1 MNEFKKGDIIRGIN
15 TLYARTN
22 EDMKKAIVTETTDK
36 AQIMQIKVLDHKDAS
51 IIGHTYVVENTDKF
65 FKLLHNKKE
74 IHITLDG
81 TTTIAILKENGKVVK
96 RSEAKLHPDDTF
108 NFETGVN
115 VVMDRLFNREN
126 ISNANADTAPVADK
140 HLHLKIQGKDLGI
153 LGTPVNKTDVFGE
166 QLHVGDVIQYFEKGI
181 APDVLATTGNA
192 VVISNE
198 ELVLFNGD
206 KENIQRR
213 NLPFM
218 LSESYTKR
226 KLGHRYPYTDIRV
239 GYLV

>member
-15 TLYARTN
+15 TFYARTN
-22 EDMKKAIVTETTDK
+22 EDMKKAIVTETIDK
-36 AQIMQIKVLDHKDAS
+36 AQIMKIKVLDHKDAS

-65 FKLLHNKKE
+65 FKLLHNKE
-74 IHITLDG
+74 IHITLDD

-108 NFETGVN
+108 DFETGVN

-126 ISNANADTAPVADK
+126 ISNADTAPVADK
-140 HLHLKIQGKDLGI
+140 YLHLKINGKDLGV
-153 LGTPVNKTDVFGE
+153 LGSPVNKTDVFGE
-166 QLHVGDVIQYFEKGI
+166 QLHVGDTVQYLEKG
-181 APDVLATTGNA
+181 TTSGDLISVGNA

-206 KENIQRR
+206 KENIKRR

-239 GYLV
+239 GYLA

>member
-1 MNEFKKGDIIRGIN
+1 MNKFKKGDIIRGIN
-15 TLYARTN
+15 THYFRTN
-22 EDMKKAIVTETTDK
+22 KDMKKAVVTLVYGDT
-36 AQIMQIKVLDHKDAS
+36 ISMRIKILDHKDKS
-51 IIGHTYVVENTDKF
+51 LIGKYYTVSNTDKF
-65 FKLLHNKKE
+65 FEQLSNKE
-74 IHITLDG
+74 IHITLDD

-140 HLHLKIQGKDLGI
+140 HLHLKIHGKDLGV
-153 LGTPVNKTDVFGE
+153 LGSPVNKTDIFGE
-166 QLHVGDVIQYFEKGI
+166 QLHLGDTVQYLEKG
-181 APDVLATTGNA
+181 TTSGDLISVGNA

-226 KLGHRYPYTDIRV
+226 KLGHRYPYTDICV
-239 GYLV
+239 GYLA

>member
-1 MNEFKKGDIIRGIN
+1 MNKFKKGDIIKGIN
-15 TLYARTN
+15 KRYLHTN
-22 EDMKKAIVTETTDK
+22 KDMKKAIVTDILSGNMMK
-36 AQIMQIKVLDHKDAS
+36 IKILDHENKNT
-51 IIGHTYVVENTDKF
+51 IGHFFTVDNTDQF
-65 FKLLHNKKE
+65 FELISNKE
-74 IHITLDG
+74 IHITLDD

-108 NFETGVN
+108 DFETGVN
-115 VVMDRLFNREN
+115 VVIGRLFNREN
-126 ISNANADTAPVADK
+126 ISNANADPVADK
-140 HLHLKIQGKDLGI
+140 HLHLKIHRKDLGI

-226 KLGHRYPYTDIRV
+226 KLGYRYPFTDICV

>member
-15 TLYARTN
+15 TFYARTN
-22 EDMKKAIVTETTDK
+22 EDMKKAIVTETINK
-36 AQIMQIKVLDHKDAS
+36 AQIMEIKVLDHKDAS

-65 FKLLHNKKE
+65 FKLLHNKE
-74 IHITLDG
+74 IHITLDD

-108 NFETGVN
+108 DFETGVN

-126 ISNANADTAPVADK
+126 KSTDTSAPVADK
-140 HLHLKIQGKDLGI
+140 HLHLKINGKDLGV
-153 LGTPVNKTDVFGE
+153 LGSPVNKTDVFGE
-166 QLHVGDVIQYFEKGI
+166 QLHVGDTVQYLEK
-181 APDVLATTGNA
+181 DTTSGDLISVGNA

-239 GYLV
+239 GYLA

>member
-15 TLYARTN
+15 TFYARTN
-22 EDMKKAIVTETTDK
+22 EDMKKAIVTETIDK
-36 AQIMQIKVLDHKDAS
+36 TQIMKIKVLDHKDAS

-65 FKLLHNKKE
+65 FKLLHNKE

-81 TTTIAILKENGKVVK
+81 TTTIAILKENGKIVK

-108 NFETGVN
+108 DFETGVN
-115 VVMDRLFNREN
+115 VVIDRLFNRE
-126 ISNANADTAPVADK
+126 DTHTTTAPVPDK
-140 HLHLKIQGKDLGI
+140 RLHLKINGKDLGV
-153 LGTPVNKTDVFGE
+153 LGAPVNQKDIFGE
-166 QLHVGDVIQYFEKGI
+166 QLHVGDTVQYLEKG
-181 APDVLATTGNA
+181 TTSGDLISVGNA

-218 LSESYTKR
+218 LSEPYTKR
-226 KLGHRYPYTDIRV
+226 KLGHRYPYIDIHV

>member
-15 TLYARTN
+15 TFYARTN
-22 EDMKKAIVTETTDK
+22 EDMKKAIVTETIDK
-36 AQIMQIKVLDHKDAS
+36 AQIMKIKVLDHKDAS

-65 FKLLHNKKE
+65 FKLLHNKE
-74 IHITLDG
+74 IHITLDD

-108 NFETGVN
+108 DFETGVN
-115 VVMDRLFNREN
+115 VAMDRLFNREN
-126 ISNANADTAPVADK
+126 KSTDTSAPVEDK
-140 HLHLKIQGKDLGI
+140 HLHLKIHGKDLGI

-166 QLHVGDVIQYFEKGI
+166 QLHVGDVIKYFEKGI

-226 KLGHRYPYTDIRV
+226 KLGHRYPYTDIHV

>member
-1 MNEFKKGDIIRGIN
+1 MNEFKKGDIIKGIN
-15 TLYARTN
+15 MRYLHTN
-22 EDMKKAIVTETTDK
+22 KDMKKAIVTDILSGNMMK
-36 AQIMQIKVLDHKDAS
+36 IKILDHENKNT
-51 IIGHTYVVENTDKF
+51 IGHFFTVDNTDQF
-65 FKLLHNKKE
+65 FELISNKE
-74 IHITLDG
+74 IHITLDD

-126 ISNANADTAPVADK
+126 ISNANVDTASVADK
-140 HLHLKIQGKDLGI
+140 HLHLKINGKDLGV
-153 LGTPVNKTDVFGE
+153 LGSPVNKTDVFGE
-166 QLHVGDVIQYFEKGI
+166 QLHVGDTVQYLEK
-181 APDVLATTGNA
+181 DTTSGDLISVGNA

-226 KLGHRYPYTDIRV
+226 KLGHRYPYTDICV
-239 GYLV
+239 GYLA

>member
-15 TLYARTN
+15 TFYARTN
-22 EDMKKAIVTETTDK
+22 EDMKKAIVTETIDK
-36 AQIMQIKVLDHKDAS
+36 AQIMKIKVLDHKDAS
-51 IIGHTYVVENTDKF
+51 IIGHTYVVENTDNF
-65 FKLLHNKKE
+65 FKLLHNKE

-108 NFETGVN
+108 DFETGVN

-126 ISNANADTAPVADK
+126 TSNATTPPVADK
-140 HLHLKIQGKDLGI
+140 RLHLKINGKDLGA
-153 LGTPVNKTDVFGE
+153 LGAPVNQKDVFGE
-166 QLHVGDVIQYFEKGI
+166 QLHLGDTVQYLEKGTI
-181 APDVLATTGNA
+181 SGDLISVGNA

-218 LSESYTKR
+218 LSEPYTKR
-226 KLGHRYPYTDIRV
+226 KLGYRYPYTDIHV

>member
-1 MNEFKKGDIIRGIN
+1 
-15 TLYARTN
+15 
-22 EDMKKAIVTETTDK
+22 MKKAIVTETIDK
-36 AQIMQIKVLDHKDAS
+36 AQIMKIKVLDHKDAS
-51 IIGHTYVVENTDKF
+51 IIGHTYVVENTDNF
-65 FKLLHNKKE
+65 FKLLHNKE
-74 IHITLDG
+74 IHITLDD

-108 NFETGVN
+108 DFETGVN

-126 ISNANADTAPVADK
+126 TSNADTAPVTDK
-140 HLHLKIQGKDLGI
+140 RLHLKINGKDLGV
-153 LGTPVNKTDVFGE
+153 LGAPVNQKDIFGE
-166 QLHVGDVIQYFEKGI
+166 QLHVGDTVQYLEKG
-181 APDVLATTGNA
+181 TTSGDLISVGNA

-226 KLGHRYPYTDIRV
+226 KLGHRYPYTDIHV

>member
-1 MNEFKKGDIIRGIN
+1 M
-15 TLYARTN
+15 
-22 EDMKKAIVTETTDK
+22 MK
-36 AQIMQIKVLDHKDAS
+36 IKILDHENKNT
-51 IIGHTYVVENTDKF
+51 IGHFFTVDNTDQF
-65 FKLLHNKKE
+65 FELISNKE
-74 IHITLDG
+74 IHITLDD
-81 TTTIAILKENGKVVK
+81 TTTIAILKKNGKVVK

-115 VVMDRLFNREN
+115 IAMNRLFGREDKNENTEDN
-126 ISNANADTAPVADK
+126 ITSNSSFKSIAETNK
-140 HLHLKIQGKDLGI
+140 KLHLIIHGKDLGV
-153 LGTPVNKTDVFGE
+153 LGAPVNQKDIFGE
-166 QLHVGDVIQYFEKGI
+166 QLHVGDIVQYLEKC
-181 APDVLATTGNA
+181 TTSGDLISVGNA

-226 KLGHRYPYTDIRV
+226 KLGHRYPYTDIHV

>member
-1 MNEFKKGDIIRGIN
+1 MNEFKKGDIIKGIN
-15 TLYARTN
+15 MRYLHTN
-22 EDMKKAIVTETTDK
+22 KDMKKAIVTDILSGN
-36 AQIMQIKVLDHKDAS
+36 IMKIKILDHENKNT
-51 IIGHTYVVENTDKF
+51 IGHFFTVDNTDQF
-65 FKLLHNKKE
+65 FELISNKE
-74 IHITLDG
+74 IHITLDD

-108 NFETGVN
+108 DFETGVN
-115 VVMDRLFNREN
+115 VVIGRLFNREN

-140 HLHLKIQGKDLGI
+140 HLHLKIHGKDLGI

-226 KLGHRYPYTDIRV
+226 KLGYRYPFTDICV

>member
-15 TLYARTN
+15 TFYARTN
-22 EDMKKAIVTETTDK
+22 EDMKKAIVTETIDK
-36 AQIMQIKVLDHKDAS
+36 AQIMKIKVLDHKDAS

-65 FKLLHNKKE
+65 FKLLHNKE
-74 IHITLDG
+74 IHITLDD

-108 NFETGVN
+108 DFETGVN

-126 ISNANADTAPVADK
+126 KSTDTSAPVADK
-140 HLHLKIQGKDLGI
+140 HLHLKINEKDLGV
-153 LGTPVNKTDVFGE
+153 LGSPVNKTDVFGE
-166 QLHVGDVIQYFEKGI
+166 QLHVGDTVQYLEK
-181 APDVLATTGNA
+181 DTTSGDLISVGNA

-218 LSESYTKR
+218 LSEPYTKR
-226 KLGHRYPYTDIRV
+226 KLGHRYPYTDICV
-239 GYLV
+239 GYLA